1 MKWEN
6 ELENVIE
13 LAEIAEE
20 SALSELAAFGS
31 CQGWLFG
38 SCDASVVWETGFE
51 LYEDEHVEMF
61 DGWEVSDEWRA
72 WEAASEDI
80 PMFFEVNLSI

>member
-38 SCDASVVWETGFE
+38 SCDASFTDTGFE
-51 LYEDEHVEMF
+51 LYEDDRMEMF